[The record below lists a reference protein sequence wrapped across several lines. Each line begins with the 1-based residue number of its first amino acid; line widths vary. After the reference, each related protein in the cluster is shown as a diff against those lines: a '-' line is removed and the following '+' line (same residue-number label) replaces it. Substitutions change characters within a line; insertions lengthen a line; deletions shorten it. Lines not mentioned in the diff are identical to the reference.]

1 MKYAWIEKH
10 RQTYSTTMMCELLSV
25 SRSGLN
31 AARVRPPSK
40 RALGDERLIK
50 QIRDSQRKHRGRY
63 GRRRMT
69 TEVCEAQGRQVNHK
83 RVGRVMRE
91 HGLQSHKRRRFR
103 VVTTDSKHAH
113 PVAPNVLGRDFEAT
127 APNQKWLAD
136 MTYVPTKEG
145 WLYLALVLDLYARK
159 LVGWA
164 MSETMPQEL
173 TLNALDVAL
182 GWRDPDA
189 GLVHHSDRG
198 SQYAAKDYRKKLK
211 ARGITVSMSRKGDCW
226 DNAPME
232 SVNGTLK
239 VECVHDVHFETR
251 EQARQA
257 IVEYIGYY
265 NTERRHSSLGN
276 IAPAE
281 FERRWRAGIEPK
293 EQGLALVRHRV
304 IHRRPVPGSSQATE
318 PAVRG

>member
-1 MKYAWIEKH
+1 MRYAWIEKH
-10 RQTYSTTMMCELLSV
+10 RQTYSTTMMCDLLSV
-25 SRSGLN
+25 SRSGFN
-31 AARVRPPSK
+31 AARARPSSK
-40 RALGDERLIK
+40 RAQDDEQLVR
-50 QIRDSQRKHRGRY
+50 QVREFHRKHRGRY

-69 TEVCEAQGRQVNHK
+69 TEVSEAQGRPVNHK
-83 RVGRVMRE
+83 RVARVMRE
-91 HGLQSHKRRRFR
+91 HGLQSHKRRRSR

-173 TLNALDVAL
+173 TLSALDIAL

-198 SQYAAKDYRKKLK
+198 SQYAARNYRKKLK

-239 VECVHDVHFETR
+239 VECVNDTLFETR

-281 FERRWRAGIEPK
+281 FERRWRAEIDPK
-293 EQGLALVRHRV
+293 EQGLALARHRV
-304 IHRRPVPGSSQATE
+304 THRRPVPGSSQATE

>member
-1 MKYAWIEKH
+1 MKYAWIERH
-10 RQTYSTTMMCELLSV
+10 RQTYATTMMCALLSV

-31 AARVRPPSK
+31 AARQRAPSK
-40 RALGDERLIK
+40 RSHDDQRVVE
-50 QIRDSQRKHRGRY
+50 QIRRAQHKHRGRY

-69 TEVCEAQGRQVNHK
+69 PEISEALGHTVNHK
-83 RVGRVMRE
+83 RVGRLMRE
-91 HGLQSHKRRRFR
+91 HGLQSPKRRRFR
-103 VVTTDSKHAH
+103 VVTTDSRHAH
-113 PVAPNVLGRDFEAT
+113 PVAPNVLGRDFEAA
-127 APNQKWLAD
+127 APNRKWLAD
-136 MTYVPTKEG
+136 MTYVATDEG
-145 WLYLALVLDLYARK
+145 WLYVALVLDLYARK

-173 TLNALDVAL
+173 TLCALELAL

-198 SQYAAKDYRKKLK
+198 SQYAAKDYRSKLK

-239 VECVHDVHFETR
+239 VECVNDVHFETR
-251 EQARQA
+251 EEARQV

-276 IAPAE
+276 ITPAE
-281 FERRWRAGIEPK
+281 FERRWRAGIKPK
-293 EQGLALVRHRV
+293 EQRVAVVKHRV
-304 IHRRPVPGSSQATE
+304 THRRPVPGSSQATE

>member
-1 MKYAWIEKH
+1 VKYAWIEQH
-10 RQTYSTTMMCELLSV
+10 RLTYATTMMCELLSV

-31 AARVRPPSK
+31 AARK
-40 RALGDERLIK
+40 RAPSRRSTDDQVLVE
-50 QIRDSQRKHRGRY
+50 QIRQAQHKHRGHY

-69 TEVCEAQGRQVNHK
+69 TEVSQAQGRRVNHK
-83 RVGRVMRE
+83 RVGRLMRE
-91 HGLQSHKRRRFR
+91 HGLQSRKRRRFR

-113 PVAPNVLGRDFEAT
+113 PVAPNVLERDFKAT
-127 APNQKWLAD
+127 GPNQKWLAD
-136 MTYVPTKEG
+136 LTYVPTDEG

-173 TLNALDVAL
+173 TLCALDVAL
-182 GWRDPDA
+182 GWRDPEA
-189 GLVHHSDRG
+189 GLLHHSDRG
-198 SQYAAKDYRKKLK
+198 SQYAAKDYQKKLK

-232 SVNGTLK
+232 SVNATLK
-239 VECVHDVHFETR
+239 VECVHDAHFETR

-276 IAPAE
+276 ISPAE
-281 FERRWRAGIEPK
+281 FERRWRAGIELNERRAQP
-293 EQGLALVRHRV
+293 RHRV
-304 IHRRPVPGSSQATE
+304 THRRPVPGSSQATE

>member
-1 MKYAWIEKH
+1 VKYAWIDKH

-31 AARVRPPSK
+31 AARARSPS
-40 RALGDERLIK
+40 ERSQNDAQLVDR
-50 QIRDSQRKHRGRY
+50 IRHSQCTHRGRY

-69 TEVCEAQGRQVNHK
+69 TEISEASGRPVNHK
-83 RVGRVMRE
+83 RIGRLMRE

-103 VVTTDSKHAH
+103 VVTTDSRHEH
-113 PVAPNVLGRDFEAT
+113 PVAQNVLQRDFKAS
-127 APNQKWLAD
+127 APNRKWLAD
-136 MTYVPTKEG
+136 ITYVQTGEG

-159 LVGWA
+159 IVGWA

-173 TLNALDVAL
+173 MLHALDVAL
-182 GWRDPDA
+182 GWRDPGP

-198 SQYAAKDYRKKLK
+198 SQYAANDYRRKLA
-211 ARGITVSMSRKGDCW
+211 ARGIVVSMSRKGDCW

-239 VECVHDVHFETR
+239 VECIHDMHFLTR
-251 EQARQA
+251 EQARQE

-265 NTERRHSSLGN
+265 NTQRRHSALGN

-281 FERRWRAGIEPK
+281 FERRWRAGIEPNDK
-293 EQGLALVRHRV
+293 GIAPVQHRV
-304 IHRRPVPGSSQATE
+304 THRRPVPGSSQAPE